1 VLVVTG
7 ATDVNVKASTG
18 NLRKVS
24 LLPAAYLNVADMLAA
39 QGLLMTV
46 DAVRGAEAL
55 WGGERAAKR
64 RAPREGAAAKA
75 EA

>member
-1 VLVVTG
+1 VT
-7 ATDVNVKASTG
+7 AQADAAVKASAR
-18 NLRKVS
+18 NLQKVNM
-24 LLPAAYLNVADMLAA
+24 LPAAYLNVADLLAS

-55 WGGERAAKR
+55 WGGERAAKKR
-64 RAPREGAAAKA
+64 AAKA